1 MITNEEPRED
11 ITTAQSIIQNSK
23 ETDWDVL
30 ASKNLNF
37 FVSLNN
43 EHIPVENRKIKND
56 SNSEEMTTDL
66 NYSNK
71 EQFLADYHTGK
82 FY

>member
-1 MITNEEPRED
+1 MITNDEHTED
-11 ITTAQSIIQNSK
+11 IRTAQNIIQNSK

-37 FVSLNN
+37 FVNLNN
-43 EHIPVENRKIKND
+43 EHIPVENRKSRND
-56 SNSEEMTTDL
+56 SPSDEMTTDF

-71 EQFLADYHTGK
+71 EQFLADYQTGI
-82 FY
+82 FD